1 MLHLSAHFESDF
13 VNYGTAFI
21 HSAESSPF
29 TNRSAELT
37 IDALSS
43 FARGLTVFQSNS
55 LLFDCPFLS
64 VHVHRFH
71 SQLI

>member
-43 FARGLTVFQSNS
+43 FARGL
-55 LLFDCPFLS
+55 PE
-64 VHVHRFH
+64 
-71 SQLI
+71 

>member
-1 MLHLSAHFESDF
+1 MLHLSANFESDF

-29 TNRSAELT
+29 TNCSAELT

-55 LLFDCPFLS
+55 LLFDCPFPS
-64 VHVHRFH
+64 VHVDCFH
-71 SQLI
+71 SQLT